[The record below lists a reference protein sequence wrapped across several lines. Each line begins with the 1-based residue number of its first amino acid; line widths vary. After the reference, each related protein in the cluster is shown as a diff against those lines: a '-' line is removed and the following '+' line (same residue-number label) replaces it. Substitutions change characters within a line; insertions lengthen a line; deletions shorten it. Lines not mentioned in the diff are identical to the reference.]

1 MSKEISQFLGGSP
14 VSVAVR
20 LVLLSILVGV
30 ILSAL
35 GLDPFNIWRSLQNLV
50 RQIWEMGFD
59 ALWWLWR
66 YFMLGAVLVIPIWI
80 LVRLAKGTST
90 RA

>member
-1 MSKEISQFLGGSP
+1 MSKGVGEFLGGSP

-50 RQIWEMGFD
+50 RQIWELGFD

-66 YFMLGAVLVIPIWI
+66 YFMLGAVLVILIWI
-80 LVRLAKGTST
+80 LVRLAKGTSRRT
-90 RA
+90 

>member
-14 VSVAVR
+14 VAVAVR

-80 LVRLAKGTST
+80 LVRLAKGTGT

>member
-1 MSKEISQFLGGSP
+1 MSNQINQFFGGPP
-14 VSVAVR
+14 VSVVVR

-35 GLDPFNIWRSLQNLV
+35 GLDPLNLWRTLQNLV

-66 YFMLGAVLVIPIWI
+66 YFLIGAVLVIPIW
-80 LVRLAKGTST
+80 LVVRLAKGTRG

>member
-1 MSKEISQFLGGSP
+1 MSKGVGEFLGGSP

-35 GLDPFNIWRSLQNLV
+35 GLDPFNVWRSLQNLV
-50 RQIWEMGFD
+50 RQIWELGFD

-80 LVRLAKGTST
+80 LVRLAKGTSRRT
-90 RA
+90 